1 MPPPSGGV
9 SALGQK
15 QGEEAEEQCEV
26 FRLLEKFGHNLLS
39 AFHASPRNNV
49 EVENQQ

>member
-9 SALGQK
+9 PALGQK

-26 FRLLEKFGHNLLS
+26 FRLFEKFVDNLLS
-39 AFHASPRNNV
+39 ALHNSPRNNV